1 MRANLNTYVMLLVLS
16 ILLLSSCSNEE
27 KQVEHSSDDKRIISL
42 MPSNTEIISA
52 LGEEGSLVGVT
63 TVDNYPESLS
73 DDLTRLDSFELDE
86 EAMLALNPSHI
97 VIHESNQAAIS
108 HVVNR
113 VAESTNADV
122 LVVDDATNIEEIY
135 ETIDQIGQFLDREQ
149 EAKEVN
155 EKLQNQV
162 TEVIREYEDETIDG
176 DVLLL
181 VSTNPDIYVAGAD
194 TFIDDVLTSLNVRNA
209 FSDVE
214 GYPTVTSEELV
225 KRDISKVVSISG
237 EAPEVLSESLSNI
250 AGLEDSAITNEKNQ
264 CVPDADVISRP
275 GPRISEGLK
284 EIAECVYE

>member
-42 MPSNTEIISA
+42 MPSNTEIIST
-52 LGEEGSLVGVT
+52 LGEEDSLVGVT

-250 AGLEDSAITNEKNQ
+250 AGLEDSAISNEKINACPTLMSSLDQ
-264 CVPDADVISRP
+264 DQ
-275 GPRISEGLK
+275 EFLK
-284 EIAECVYE
+284 G

>member
-1 MRANLNTYVMLLVLS
+1 
-16 ILLLSSCSNEE
+16 
-27 KQVEHSSDDKRIISL
+27 
-42 MPSNTEIISA
+42 
-52 LGEEGSLVGVT
+52 
-63 TVDNYPESLS
+63 
-73 DDLTRLDSFELDE
+73 
-86 EAMLALNPSHI
+86 HI

-108 HVVNR
+108 DVVNR

-162 TEVIREYEDETIDG
+162 TEVIREYEDETIDR

-194 TFIDDVLTSLNVRNA
+194 TFINDVLTSLNVRND

-214 GYPTVTSEELV
+214 GYPTLTSEELG
-225 KRDISKVVSISG
+225 KRDMSKVVAITC
-237 EAPEVLSESLSNI
+237 EAPEAFSESQTNI
-250 AGLEDSAITNEKNQ
+250 
-264 CVPDADVISRP
+264 P
-275 GPRISEGLK
+275 G
-284 EIAECVYE
+284 

>member
-1 MRANLNTYVMLLVLS
+1 MRANINTYVMLLVLS

-42 MPSNTEIISA
+42 MPSNTEIIST
-52 LGEEGSLVGVT
+52 LGEEDSLVGVT

-250 AGLEDSAITNEKNQ
+250 AGLEDSAITNEKNH